1 MVEQGKPAGEVE
13 KFGAMFSEVQRVVDS
28 KQLHPMI
35 RTQYMRTAFQIPFDA
50 TVRVSLDTN
59 LTMIKENP
67 DSGPSCAEAGRCAS
81 RLLVICCSPE
91 QVETGGGGGGGC
103 MCTMLGSCACAPADA
118 TGAGS
123 AELLAVGCI
132 TCLCVPACL
141 LLGSL
146 GLMVACLQRAI
157 NAPLIA
163 RKLKAALPESA
174 PDAQSIS
181 LLQGSSTAWRQA
193 SLPVGLLIAASARTV
208 LAPTPGTAC
217 AGGSGTPRCRCR
229 AASTRASRTRCWR

>member
-91 QVETGGGGGGGC
+91 QVETGGGGVLHVYNAGFLC
-103 MCTMLGSCACAPADA
+103 MCTG
-118 TGAGS
+118 
-123 AELLAVGCI
+123 
-132 TCLCVPACL
+132 
-141 LLGSL
+141 
-146 GLMVACLQRAI
+146 
-157 NAPLIA
+157 
-163 RKLKAALPESA
+163 
-174 PDAQSIS
+174 
-181 LLQGSSTAWRQA
+181 
-193 SLPVGLLIAASARTV
+193 
-208 LAPTPGTAC
+208 
-217 AGGSGTPRCRCR
+217 
-229 AASTRASRTRCWR
+229 